1 MNNIGFIQGRL
12 SPIVNDKIQA
22 FPWDSWEEEFKIAN
36 SLGLKIMEWTLDC
49 DNLYDNPLMTSSGQK
64 RINELMIKYNISIP
78 SLTGDCFM
86 QQPFFKYTG
95 KKRDKLILDLKNIIM
110 ACKNISIKYIV
121 FPLVDNGSVKNSS
134 EEKSLLEGL
143 KMIEKTLIEKSIKI
157 IFESDYNPNMLKTFI
172 SKLSKAYFGINYDTG
187 NSASLGF
194 DADEEINAYGYRI
207 LNVHIMVEHLI

>member
-1 MNNIGFIQGRL
+1 M
-12 SPIVNDKIQA
+12 IV
-22 FPWDSWEEEFKIAN
+22 
-36 SLGLKIMEWTLDC
+36 L
-49 DNLYDNPLMTSSGQK
+49 
-64 RINELMIKYNISIP
+64 
-78 SLTGDCFM
+78 

-157 IFESDYNPNMLKTFI
+157 IFESDYNPNMLRL
-172 SKLSKAYFGINYDTG
+172 LSQVVESILCINYDTG

-207 LNVHIMVEHLI
+207 LNVHIKDRLFDGETVPLGKGNANIPKVIKTLNLHGYKGNYILQTARAKKDHVGALSKYQQKLIQWLKEESPDATRP